1 MRKRVYLIM
10 IFALLVSSQSA
21 LSNKK
26 GKLDEI
32 VDRVQKKYNEI
43 TDYRADFFQEAEVR
57 ALGKTQTASGKVW
70 LKRPDKMKWVYKA
83 PTKEVYISNGNKM
96 LYYNER
102 DNQVLESTFAE
113 ISQST
118 NSIMLLSGL
127 GEIKK
132 FYRIRF
138 LDNKSLNTNDA
149 DLLELVP
156 KGASDDNSRV
166 VIRVSRSNS
175 LVDTIYLFDPFGNQT
190 RISLSKVRTNVD
202 IPESVFVFK
211 PPKGTEVIKLPA
223 KR

>member
-1 MRKRVYLIM
+1 M

-21 LSNKK
+21 LSSKK
-26 GKLDEI
+26 GELDEI

-70 LKRPDKMKWVYKA
+70 LKRPDKMKWVYKH
-83 PTKEVYISNGNKM
+83 PTKEVYISNGKKM
-96 LYYNER
+96 TYYSER

-113 ISQST
+113 ISQNT
-118 NSIMLLSGL
+118 NSMMLLSGL
-127 GEIKK
+127 REIKK
-132 FYRIRF
+132 FYKIKF
-138 LDNKSLNTNDA
+138 LDDKSLNTSDA

-156 KGASDDNSRV
+156 NGAGDDNSRV

-190 RISLSKVRTNVD
+190 RISLSKVRTNVN
-202 IPESVFVFK
+202 IPDSVFAFK
-211 PPKGTEVIKLPA
+211 PPKGAEVIKMPA